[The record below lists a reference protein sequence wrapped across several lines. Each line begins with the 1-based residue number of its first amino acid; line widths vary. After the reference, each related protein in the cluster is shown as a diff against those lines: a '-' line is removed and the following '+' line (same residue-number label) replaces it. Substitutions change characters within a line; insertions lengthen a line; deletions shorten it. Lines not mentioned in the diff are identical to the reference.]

1 MLCYIY
7 LTEIVTDLTGTA
19 LEALGKLQVGKRDAS
34 KLKSHFMAMTKKVCC
49 TCIILQSMYGNQSAY
64 EIWVFFKYCFG

>member
-19 LEALGKLQVGKRDAS
+19 LEALGKLQIGKRDAS
-34 KLKSHFMAMTKKVCC
+34 KLKSHFMAMTKKVWLVCLK
-49 TCIILQSMYGNQSAY
+49 IIGKKKA
-64 EIWVFFKYCFG
+64 